1 MGSYFSEQKTFN
13 IWQKLIYKITKIETE
28 MQNVQE
34 VFNKIREMKK
44 EQKDLRDMYK
54 DALVQADEY
63 EEIVEEIKTLR
74 EKKKQIETRIQA
86 ELGRAWEKFDD
97 LKREVETEKEMLN
110 DIALTTL
117 MKGETVEVKD
127 EFDNAYE
134 PVWKVNFKKANGGTT
149 TGE

>member
-1 MGSYFSEQKTFN
+1 
-13 IWQKLIYKITKIETE
+13 
-28 MQNVQE
+28 
-34 VFNKIREMKK
+34 MKK

-54 DALVQADEY
+54 DALAQADEY
-63 EEIVEEIKTLR
+63 EELVEEIATLR

-134 PVWKVNFKKANGGTT
+134 PTWKVNFKKANGGTT
-149 TGE
+149 TGK

>member
-1 MGSYFSEQKTFN
+1 
-13 IWQKLIYKITKIETE
+13 

-54 DALVQADEY
+54 DALAQADEY

-127 EFDNAYE
+127 EFNNAYE